1 VGGARALGSAA
12 SGSGSR
18 NQSVRPDP
26 FLDGVRVLVVEVPE
40 ALESLE
46 RYCRTG
52 DGARGQEH
60 LTTAVTMYRPMDMG
74 FWLAQAEATLSGGGP

>member
-1 VGGARALGSAA
+1 
-12 SGSGSR
+12 
-18 NQSVRPDP
+18 
-26 FLDGVRVLVVEVPE
+26 VLVVEVPE